1 MQTPRPI
8 PSELI
13 NSLRYVDGAL
23 YWAEPKKGRSLHR
36 PAGTPIHGYQQIK
49 WGGKHWSVHRIIWE
63 MHNGYT
69 ELVIDHINR
78 DSQDNRLEN
87 LRAITFVENLRNR
100 NPRGDAITHAP
111 KGGRKFRCNAGVQ
124 WKAKDN
130 RWVVTFKGR
139 YIGSS
144 KSLLDAWAIRKSRE
158 ATYFGK
164 E

>member
-13 NSLRYVDGAL
+13 NSLRYADGGL
-23 YWAEPKKGRSLHR
+23 YWTEPKRGRSLYR

-87 LRAITFVENLRNR
+87 LRAISHSANTANQNSGVLFASHNKWRARYGQEHL
-100 NPRGDAITHAP
+100 GYFD
-111 KGGRKFRCNAGVQ
+111 NA
-124 WKAKDN
+124 
-130 RWVVTFKGR
+130 
-139 YIGSS
+139 
-144 KSLLDAWAIRKSRE
+144 LDAWAKRKSAE
-158 ATYFGK
+158 NHYAQH
-164 E
+164 